1 MNEIIDQMK
10 EAVGQFSPSLLGALL
25 ILVLGWILALVVAA
39 AVRAA
44 LRRTTFDNRVAQ
56 WIAGDKS
63 GSAMPV
69 EVWVSKAVFYLIM
82 LFVLIG
88 FFQALK
94 LPILS
99 DNLSQFTERVTG
111 YLPNLLGAIILLV
124 VAWLIASVL
133 KRGVQSGLKAAKF
146 DERIGETAG
155 DSAAAG
161 TSVSGM
167 IAEAVYW
174 LVFAIFLP
182 AILAA
187 LQLETVLEPLNEL
200 FNKVMGFIPQ
210 LIGAAAILLI
220 GWFIARIIQR
230 LSTSLLASTGID
242 AGAERWGVAKSL
254 GKLKFSGLIGMILFY
269 VILVPV
275 VISALGALELE
286 SVTQPASD
294 MLAKVMEALPAIISA
309 GLVLFLSYLVG
320 RLVVGLLTSVLT
332 GVGFNNLPVKLGLA
346 KSAVEGDN
354 SPASLAGKLAL
365 AVIMLFA
372 SMEAAN
378 LLGFTSLSQILRD
391 FVGFGG
397 HVLMGVIIF
406 AFGLL
411 LANFV
416 GGVVR
421 TSGSPNAAFMAVAT
435 RVVIL
440 LLAGA
445 MALRQMELAND
456 IVNMAFGLIIGA
468 VAVAVA
474 LAFGLGG
481 RDSAASLLADWRQKI
496 NKPGGDSGS

>member
-1 MNEIIDQMK
+1 MSEIIDQIK
-10 EAVGQFSPSLLGALL
+10 AAVGQFSPSLLGALL
-25 ILVLGWILALVVAA
+25 ILVLGWILALIVAA
-39 AVRAA
+39 GVRAG

-56 WIAGDKS
+56 WIAGDKTGS
-63 GSAMPV
+63 GMPV
-69 EVWVSKAVFYLIM
+69 EVWVSKTVFYLIM

-111 YLPNLLGAIILLV
+111 YLPNLLGALILIL
-124 VAWLIASVL
+124 VAWLVASVL
-133 KRGVQSGLKAAKF
+133 KRGVQSALKAARF
-146 DERIGETAG
+146 DERIGETTGENAVG
-155 DSAAAG
+155 RTPISD
-161 TSVSGM
+161 M
-167 IAEAVYW
+167 IGEAVYW
-174 LVFAIFLP
+174 LVFALFLP

-187 LQLETVLEPLNEL
+187 LQLQSVLEPLNEL

-210 LIGAAAILLI
+210 LAGAAAILLI
-220 GWFIARIIQR
+220 GWFVARIIQR

-242 AGAERWGVAKSL
+242 ASAERWGLAKSL
-254 GKLKFSGLIGMILFY
+254 GKLKLSGLIGMILFY

-286 SVTQPASD
+286 AVTRPASD
-294 MLAKVMEALPAIISA
+294 MLAKVMDALPAIVSA
-309 GLVLFLSYLVG
+309 GLVLLLSYLVS
-320 RLVVGLLTSVLT
+320 RLVAGLLTSVLT
-332 GVGFNNLPVKLGLA
+332 GIGFNNLPVKLGLA
-346 KSAVEGDN
+346 KTALEGDN

-372 SMEAAN
+372 GMEAAN
-378 LLGFTSLSQILRD
+378 LLGFTGLSEIIRD

-397 HVLMGVIIF
+397 HVLMGLIIF

-416 GGVVR
+416 GGVFR
-421 TSGSPNAAFMAVAT
+421 ASGSPNAAIMAVAT

-468 VAVAVA
+468 IAVAIA

-481 RDSAASLLADWRQKI
+481 RDSAASLLADWRQKL
-496 NKPGGDSGS
+496 NKSGDSPK